1 MTRWIDVNVVV
12 SESQHPK
19 VSMAQS
25 LKNPEPLES
34 FFMAK
39 SSMVRITV
47 VDITPKMGCRFIH
60 SFLGLT
66 RDTEV
71 VEVRST
77 YIMVGLD

>member
-39 SSMVRITV
+39 SSRK
-47 VDITPKMGCRFIH
+47 DENHGSNYGCRYHAQNGVPIY
-60 SFLGLT
+60 T
-66 RDTEV
+66 
-71 VEVRST
+71 
-77 YIMVGLD
+77 